1 MTDILNRQLLPSPDT
16 VESAVGDETVILHLA
31 NATYYGLDAVGT
43 RIWALIK
50 DGMALPT
57 ICTQLAEEY
66 GVEQTTVEEDARR
79 FVSDLEA
86 QGILID
92 G

>member
-1 MTDILNRQLLPSPDT
+1 MTDILNRQFAPSPEIA
-16 VESAVGDETVILHLA
+16 ESLVGDETVMLHLA
-31 NATYYGLDAVGT
+31 NGTYYGLDAVGT
-43 RIWALIK
+43 RIWGLIK
-50 DGMALPT
+50 AGVAMPA

-66 GVEQTTVEEDARR
+66 GIALPTVEEDARR
-79 FVSDLEA
+79 FVADLEA